1 MAGHMAPF
9 RAKSKSGGT
18 GLRRAGDDAF
28 KLTVDY
34 LKQEALDPLK
44 GLGRF
49 LLWGTV
55 GSLAIA
61 VGILLL
67 LVGILRL
74 LQTQTGTALTG
85 NWSWVPYFAV
95 GVIGLA
101 VVGVSAW
108 RITAGPG
115 KRKQPKT
122 DPKVSA
128 PTSLTT
134 PTTPMTPHTSSTP
147 LTSSTPAAA
156 PAPAAAAAPAPAPA
170 AAPPAAAPDK
180 TLIGLGEPTAA
191 VHTRITGSNDPLGKK
206 EGSS

>member
-9 RAKSKSGGT
+9 RTKSSGGGS

-49 LLWGTV
+49 LLWGVV

-61 VGILLL
+61 VGVLLV

-74 LQTQTGTALTG
+74 LQTETGTALTG

-95 GVIGLA
+95 ALIGLG
-101 VVGVSAW
+101 VVGAAAW
-108 RITAGPG
+108 RIMAGPG
-115 KRKQPKT
+115 KRTLPKE
-122 DPKVSA
+122 PKHAAGKSGA
-128 PTSLTT
+128 GDL
-134 PTTPMTPHTSSTP
+134 
-147 LTSSTPAAA
+147 TPAAA
-156 PAPAAAAAPAPAPA
+156 SA
-170 AAPPAAAPDK
+170 
-180 TLIGLGEPTAA
+180 LGIA
-191 VHTRITGSNDPLGKK
+191 GKR

>member
-9 RAKSKSGGT
+9 RTKSSGGGS

-49 LLWGTV
+49 LLWGVV

-61 VGILLL
+61 VGVLLV

-74 LQTQTGTALTG
+74 LQADTGTALTG

-95 GVIGLA
+95 AFIGLG
-101 VVGVSAW
+101 VVGAAAW

-115 KRKQPKT
+115 QRKLPKHASGT
-122 DPKVSA
+122 GGSGGSGKSEELSA
-128 PTSLTT
+128 AGLGAPVAPLG
-134 PTTPMTPHTSSTP
+134 SST
-147 LTSSTPAAA
+147 A
-156 PAPAAAAAPAPAPA
+156 PFGHDA
-170 AAPPAAAPDK
+170 
-180 TLIGLGEPTAA
+180 
-191 VHTRITGSNDPLGKK
+191 LGKK